1 MANVIPLSGKSAS
14 GTGTGTG
21 LNSVEEI
28 LADMRAG
35 RMVIIIDDED
45 RENEGDLI
53 MAAERATPEAVAF
66 MIRHTSG
73 IICVPMEEELLA
85 HLDLP
90 QMVQAN
96 SESHRTAFTVSVDLR
111 FGTTTG
117 VSSSDRAATIRAL
130 ADPASTAQQFARP
143 GHIFPLRPRK
153 GGVLVRA
160 GHTEA
165 SVDLCRLAG
174 LKPVGVLCEVM
185 NDDGTMARRPELE
198 AFGKRHNLKIGTIA
212 DLIRYRLRNERSIER
227 ISEQTVQTELGEFR
241 LYAYEDRVNLDVH
254 LALARGRLDGPEVPL
269 VRVHVAETL
278 RDLLGVRGNA
288 RAWTLRAAMSRVAQA
303 GSGVVV
309 ILRDH
314 ESPRDLADAVSAL
327 ASSGAVVGAAGGGAG
342 GAAGAGSASGAGAVG
357 PVGAGGAAG
366 AGRAAGGV
374 TGVGGSAGVGGT
386 AGAGS
391 AMGTGS
397 SAGAGGGA
405 VGAGAGG
412 AGSGGGA
419 AGGANSIGSGTAS
432 AREPRREVREVLRTY
447 GVGAQILK
455 DLGVRRMRVLSAPK
469 QIHGISAFDLE
480 IEGYVGEEG

>member
-1 MANVIPLSGKSAS
+1 MANVIPLGGKSAAS
-14 GTGTGTG
+14 PGTG
-21 LNSVEEI
+21 LNSVDEI
-28 LADMRAG
+28 VADLRAG

-53 MAAERATPEAVAF
+53 MAAERATSEAVAF

-73 IICVPMEEELLA
+73 IICVPMQEELLA
-85 HLDLP
+85 RLDLP
-90 QMVQAN
+90 QMVQMN

-111 FGTTTG
+111 LGTTTG

-130 ADPASTAQQFARP
+130 ADPAATAQQFARP

-165 SVDLCRLAG
+165 AVDLCRLAG

-185 NDDGTMARRPELE
+185 NDDGTMARRSELE
-198 AFGKRHNLKIGTIA
+198 AFAKRHNLKIGTIA

-241 LYAYEDRVNLDVH
+241 LYAYEDRVNNDVH
-254 LALARGRLDGPEVPL
+254 LALARGRLDGSVVPL

-278 RDLLGVRGNA
+278 RDLLGVRGKS

-303 GSGVVV
+303 GNGVVV
-309 ILRDH
+309 ILRDN
-314 ESPRDLADAVSAL
+314 ESPNDLADAVRAL
-327 ASSGAVVGAAGGGAG
+327 SSSGVSAAATGTTGVG
-342 GAAGAGSASGAGAVG
+342 ASGAGAS
-357 PVGAGGAAG
+357 GA
-366 AGRAAGGV
+366 
-374 TGVGGSAGVGGT
+374 
-386 AGAGS
+386 
-391 AMGTGS
+391 S
-397 SAGAGGGA
+397 SAAS
-405 VGAGAGG
+405 
-412 AGSGGGA
+412 SGVP
-419 AGGANSIGSGTAS
+419 
-432 AREPRREVREVLRTY
+432 EPQQEVREVLRTY

-480 IEGYVGEEG
+480 IEGYVGEES